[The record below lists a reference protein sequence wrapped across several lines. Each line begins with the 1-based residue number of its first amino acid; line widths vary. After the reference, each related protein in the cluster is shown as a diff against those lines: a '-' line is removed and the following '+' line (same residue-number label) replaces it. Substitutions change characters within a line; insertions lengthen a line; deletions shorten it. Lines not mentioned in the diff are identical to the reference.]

1 MNKFYFFKVGYNA
14 FFMLGSLI
22 YDDESF
28 RTRYKYRIGVVF
40 YNIIQS
46 GYGTDY
52 QSNFLIGSSIIDI
65 FFISLV
71 ALVHQERTYLTRLYA
86 KHDQSEV
93 SSVHKRSEVIYLTIS
108 AFYFRSFFLSLN
120 GINSYYLY
128 ILLDSLD

>member
-1 MNKFYFFKVGYNA
+1 
-14 FFMLGSLI
+14 MLGSLI

-93 SSVHKRSEVIYLTIS
+93 SSVHKRSEVIYFFFVFFFFVIFIVIVNGVVTIP
-108 AFYFRSFFLSLN
+108 FN
-120 GINSYYLY
+120 
-128 ILLDSLD
+128 